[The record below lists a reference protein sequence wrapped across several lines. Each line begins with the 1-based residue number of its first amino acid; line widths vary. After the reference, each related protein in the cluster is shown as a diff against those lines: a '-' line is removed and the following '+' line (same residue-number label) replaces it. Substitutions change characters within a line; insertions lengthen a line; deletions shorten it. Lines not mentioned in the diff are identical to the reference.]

1 MKKTYYEKIG
11 RKYIPVREYDSDL
24 MDSYSEGA
32 HLVVCKPGV
41 VSKKYNIDP
50 NYAAMLAA
58 SHSAKDAICK
68 AIIRASEYKPSKEPL
83 TPGQAQAWNQ
93 LKKEFGGVM
102 YGLQGVS
109 IHDCVEAG
117 IKAMME
123 EADKLMQNPAA
134 KNAFEHFITV
144 AALSK
149 KQESC

>member
-1 MKKTYYEKIG
+1 MKKVYYEKIG
-11 RKYIPVREYDSDL
+11 RKYVPVREYDSAF
-24 MDSYSEGA
+24 MDSYSEGS
-32 HLVVCKPGV
+32 HLVVCKPGS

-83 TPGQAQAWNQ
+83 TLGQAHAWNQ
-93 LKKEFGGVM
+93 LKKEFGGDM

-123 EADKLMQNPAA
+123 EADKLMQNPTV
-134 KNAFEHFITV
+134 KKAFDQFILVSTLIKEHERV
-144 AALSK
+144 
-149 KQESC
+149 